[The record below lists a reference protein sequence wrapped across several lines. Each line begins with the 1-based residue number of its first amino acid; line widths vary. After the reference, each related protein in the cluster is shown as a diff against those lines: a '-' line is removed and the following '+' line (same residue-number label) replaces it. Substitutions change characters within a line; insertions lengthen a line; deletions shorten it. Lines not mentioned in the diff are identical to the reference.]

1 MDGRP
6 SPSSGSAVSADVITS
21 ADMMEPLLE
30 ACPAFR
36 PTWVAFLEEW
46 RSEPE
51 LPLYLAI
58 ADLAR
63 HLISALAVGDAE
75 TLTRVFA
82 VVERWHVEGDQ
93 YVREV
98 ATVGL
103 LEDLQNEGL
112 HASTKPAELERFLLP
127 VSLEFWRKVERFWQK
142 GEIITED

>member
-1 MDGRP
+1 
-6 SPSSGSAVSADVITS
+6 
-21 ADMMEPLLE
+21 MMEPLLE

-36 PTWVAFLEEW
+36 PTWGAFLERW
-46 RSEPE
+46 RSEHE

-58 ADLAR
+58 GDLAR
-63 HLISALAVGDAE
+63 HLISVLATGDAE

-93 YVREV
+93 YVREA

-112 HASTKPAELERFLLP
+112 HDSTKPAEFERFLLP
-127 VSLEFWRKVERFWQK
+127 VSLKFWRKVERFWEK